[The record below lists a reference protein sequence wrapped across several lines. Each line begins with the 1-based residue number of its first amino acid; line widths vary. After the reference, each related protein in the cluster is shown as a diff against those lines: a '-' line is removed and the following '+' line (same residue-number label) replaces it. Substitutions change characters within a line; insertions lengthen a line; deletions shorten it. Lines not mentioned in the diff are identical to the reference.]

1 MTRSNNLQRVAAVL
15 VVCALQ
21 LPVGANNND
30 NSRDSRDG
38 YNYYDNENNNSNNG
52 NDGDN
57 DGNVLTR
64 FADRVGYDMSDMWQ
78 TAPNT
83 WAAEYWEVFVAVA
96 GIAFV
101 LLGLHCCMAYDMCCG
116 SNDDAD
122 RCAVAGARLA
132 MTHEQMEERR
142 LQKEKE
148 EQLLADDNPLQ
159 QSGENKEEFE
169 KDLAKTRQLQ
179 ADVPK
184 LTRPV
189 GPFDAAR
196 TTATSTSAPP
206 PVESK
211 KPTDYWNDV
220 KRRSRRAYRVGAEVV
235 SLWSEFLSD
244 LMPQQSRDNKS
255 NGNDSEDGDTD
266 NNYKYRQ
273 HRHADEGSSMGR
285 HSRKSATSSR
295 RSPSRHRRQ
304 SRRSVDVGSPI
315 DESAPSS
322 SRPADNIYEQ
332 PNPSEI
338 RGFV

>member
-1 MTRSNNLQRVAAVL
+1 MTRSNNLQRLAAVL
-15 VVCALQ
+15 VACALQ
-21 LPVGANNND
+21 LPVGANSND

-38 YNYYDNENNNSNNG
+38 YNYYDNGYNNNNNNG
-52 NDGDN
+52 DDGDN

-83 WAAEYWEVFVAVA
+83 WATEYWEVFVVVAV
-96 GIAFV
+96 IAFV

-122 RCAVAGARLA
+122 RSAVAGARLA

-148 EQLLADDNPLQ
+148 QQLLENDDPLH
-159 QSGENKEEFE
+159 QSGEAQEEFE
-169 KDLAKTRQLQ
+169 KELARTRQLH

-184 LTRPV
+184 LKRPV
-189 GPFDAAR
+189 GPFDAVR
-196 TTATSTSAPP
+196 TTTTTSAPP
-206 PVESK
+206 QVESK

-244 LMPQQSRDNKS
+244 LMPQHSRDNKS
-255 NGNDSEDGDTD
+255 NSNDDEDGDTE

-273 HRHADEGSSMGR
+273 HRHADEGSSIGR
-285 HSRKSATSSR
+285 HSKRSASSSR
-295 RSPSRHRRQ
+295 RSSSRQHRQ
-304 SRRSVDVGSPI
+304 SRRCVDVGSPI

-322 SRPADNIYEQ
+322 SRPADNICEHPTQ
-332 PNPSEI
+332 GEI